1 MFITIEGIDG
11 SGKTTQAVMLS
22 RWLEEKGISCLL
34 TKEPGSV
41 ILKECKKIR
50 ELILD
55 PSFDLGYRAEL
66 FLYLADRAQHVEK
79 CILPAKND
87 GRWIISDRYLDSTI
101 VYQIIGRDL
110 EASAIMPMIDYASHN
125 VLPDLTFIMDCD
137 PVVCTDRARA
147 SNKEFVGG
155 DRIEREDSAFHNKLR
170 NGFLTLAGTDKR
182 YSVIDANNGV
192 ENIFEQ
198 IIKKVESFV

>member
-22 RWLEEKGISCLL
+22 KWLEEKGINCLL

-55 PSFDLGYRAEL
+55 PSFDLGHRAEL

-79 CILPAKND
+79 RILPAKNE
-87 GRWIISDRYLDSTI
+87 GKWIISDRYLDSTI

-110 EASAIMPMIDYASHN
+110 EASAIMPMIDYASFN

-137 PVVCTDRARA
+137 PSICTNRAIS
-147 SNKEFVGG
+147 SNKEFAGG
-155 DRIEREDSAFHNKLR
+155 DRIERENAIFHNKLR
-170 NGFLTLAGTDKR
+170 SGFLTLAGTDKR
-182 YSVIDANNGV
+182 YIIVDANNSV

-198 IIKKVESFV
+198 IIGKVEQFV